1 MIVRPAR
8 AAALALAL
16 LAVTAA
22 TTTKER
28 HAGASSASAASAPAK
43 AEAASRSRLEW
54 RPEWSRF
61 HPVEYGA
68 TATLGVVNAWLEL
81 GTTSPPNP
89 LWTRGILFDDAVRE
103 IRARDHDTREA
114 VSVASDVTSF
124 VPQAYVILVDSLLV
138 PALDGAWGT
147 ALQMQLFNAEAYAIT
162 GILTRG
168 FFRVFPRE
176 RPVVAE
182 CREDPNASP
191 RCLAGPNASFPSGH
205 TAFALNAAALSCAHH
220 LHMGLFGSKAAD
232 VTSCVAGMTVALSTG
247 VLRVLDDRHWASD
260 VILGALIGSAVG
272 FLVPT
277 LHYRGVIP
285 TWTVKGAGAEVALA
299 PTGTLHSIGGAA
311 IARF

>member
-1 MIVRPAR
+1 MIPR
-8 AAALALAL
+8 AAASAL
-16 LAVTAA
+16 LALGLVTAA
-22 TTTKER
+22 
-28 HAGASSASAASAPAK
+28 ASPIAAAPSGSALAAASPPAEPP
-43 AEAASRSRLEW
+43 AGAASRSRLAW

-68 TATLGVVNAWLEL
+68 TATLGVVNLWLEAW
-81 GTTSPPNP
+81 TRSPPKP
-89 LWTRGILFDDAVRE
+89 MWTGGILFDQAVRA
-103 IRARDHDTREA
+103 IRTHDHDTREA

-124 VPQAYVILVDSLLV
+124 APQAWVILVDSLLV

-168 FFRVFPRE
+168 LFRVFPRE

-205 TAFALNAAALSCAHH
+205 TAFAANAAALSCAHH

-232 VTSCVAGMTVALSTG
+232 VTSCVTGAVVALSTG
-247 VLRVLDDRHWASD
+247 VLRILDDRHWASD
-260 VILGALIGSAVG
+260 VILGAVIGSAVG

-285 TWTVKGAGAEVALA
+285 TLSAKSAGAEVALT
-299 PTGTLHSIGGAA
+299 PTASLHSVGAAA
-311 IARF
+311 IAQF